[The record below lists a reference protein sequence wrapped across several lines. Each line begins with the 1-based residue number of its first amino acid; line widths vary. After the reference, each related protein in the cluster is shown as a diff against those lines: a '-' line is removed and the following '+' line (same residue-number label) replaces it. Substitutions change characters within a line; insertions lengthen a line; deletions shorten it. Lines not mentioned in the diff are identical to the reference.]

1 MWLFGE
7 EINLPGFKKDIQGN
21 LIFEL
26 TEEEEREVQKQFD
39 LFKRPGEVF
48 VVRKEVV
55 DETNRGITAQ
65 ALFHYA
71 TLQITL
77 SGFDSNKNNS
87 KEFIDKAIASI
98 AKAYSF
104 CPLPIFIYDLAYF
117 MEMNGRAKEAKG
129 VFKSFLDLQNNFK
142 PSQMQAIFLNTMGR
156 DIDEAIK
163 DAKIKLSNYT
173 E

>member
-1 MWLFGE
+1 MWPFGD
-7 EINLPGFKKDIQGN
+7 EISLPRFKKDIRGN

-26 TEEEEREVQKQFD
+26 TEEEDLAVQKQFD
-39 LFKRPGEVF
+39 SFKRPVEVF
-48 VVRKEVV
+48 AVRKEVV

-104 CPLPIFIYDLAYF
+104 CPLPIFIYDLACF
-117 MEMNGRAKEAKG
+117 IEMNGRTKEAKG

-142 PSQMQAIFLNTMGR
+142 PSQMQEIFLNTLGR

-163 DAKIKLSNYT
+163 DAKVKL
-173 E
+173 